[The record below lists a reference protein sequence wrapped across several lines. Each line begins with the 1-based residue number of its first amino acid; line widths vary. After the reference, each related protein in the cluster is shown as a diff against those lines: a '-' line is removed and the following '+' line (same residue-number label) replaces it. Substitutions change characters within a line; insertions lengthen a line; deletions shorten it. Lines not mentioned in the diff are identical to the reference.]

1 MFLLPG
7 EREGGREMKRILIIL
22 FIITI
27 SGAVFADGTDVLESN
42 LSVYVNINPDTF
54 GVIKLQDKDGKTT
67 YDTFTPISLTLNS
80 SVQGTGEA
88 YLYYYAIGH
97 ARISLEIK
105 SSLKNSTGSGGADNA
120 IDYSI
125 ALAEEQSENK
135 KDSTVSFTP
144 SSISSNGTKTTTASI
159 GANSFVRTK
168 GRSKLSFI
176 TLDSLQNKNFGTYRS
191 EIVVTYTSTI

>member
-42 LSVYVNINPDTF
+42 LSVYVNINPATF

-67 YDTFTPISLTLNS
+67 YDTSTPISLTLNS

-88 YLYYYAIGH
+88 YLYYYAIGP

-105 SSLKNSTGSGGADNA
+105 SSLNNSTGFGADNT

-159 GANSFVRTK
+159 GANSIVRTK
-168 GRSKLSFI
+168 GRSRLSFI
-176 TLDSLQNKNFGTYRS
+176 TLDSLQNKNFGTYKS

>member
-1 MFLLPG
+1 
-7 EREGGREMKRILIIL
+7 MKRILIIL

-42 LSVYVNINPDTF
+42 LSVYVNINPATF
-54 GVIKLQDKDGKTT
+54 GVIKLQDKGGTTT
-67 YDTFTPISLTLNS
+67 YDTSRPISLTLNS

-88 YLYYYAIGH
+88 YLYYYAIGP

-105 SSLKNSTGSGGADNA
+105 SSLKNSTGSGADNT

-135 KDSTVSFTP
+135 KGSTVSFTP

-159 GANSFVRTK
+159 GANSIVRTK
-168 GRSKLSFI
+168 GRNKLSFT
-176 TLDSLQNKNFGTYRS
+176 TLDSLQNMNFGTYKS